1 MREIKFKAWHKKRK
15 RWYNV
20 FHWNKGDTVDSI
32 TNLCG
37 FNRVETLFV
46 GEDIELVQ
54 YTGLHD
60 KNGKEIYEGDIVQFY
75 FCADHP
81 LATSP
86 KKDKDITEMVDEVKF
101 KEGAFFFCTPD
112 VGDCAHAR
120 RFNRRCEVIGNIYEN
135 PEKISNQ
142 RL

>member
-1 MREIKFKAWHKKRK
+1 MREIKFRAWGRIDPLN
-15 RWYNV
+15 YNDRMSDNAIV
-20 FHWNKGDTVDSI
+20 
-32 TNLCG
+32 
-37 FNRVETLFV
+37 VEDGVVKISQELLV
-46 GEDIELVQ
+46 GKHQFMQ